1 MKKKLIFFLLL
12 FTIIG
17 VRAEGEASL
26 KNIKVN
32 GKDCKCVDYS
42 CQIEVDATSAI
53 ITYELVD
60 SNAEVDRQSGFSTDL
75 PSPVTTIKIV
85 VKNTL
90 NGEKQE
96 NTYEITIN
104 KHEKNGDNTINKL
117 KVNDTDIT
125 LLDDVYVY
133 NYSSEY
139 DEEKIKVEATPT
151 DPKAKI
157 TSSLEF
163 EFPLDRSSISLDFDV
178 EAENGEKNT
187 YRIFVTRGSKPDT
200 TLKSLKLDNGE
211 IKFSPDILDYNLTV
225 DYSIN
230 NLLVEAIPND
240 EKANV
245 KIEKDDLVVGEN
257 KVKIIVT
264 NENAESIYTLLVTRA
279 PNLDKSLANLNKLEV
294 VEYPKLDFNPNVL
307 DYTLKFNSIP
317 NSLTIN
323 ARAKS
328 TDGKIDIIG
337 NENLKNKDKVIVK
350 VTLIET
356 GIVRE
361 YTLNI
366 VENKGMSSNKNIIV
380 IAIILLVI
388 TIIVMSILDIK
399 DKKKKRH
406 EKLTKI
412 KRLKKE
418 KEKVKSKSKPKDV
431 KKEEEIE
438 II

>member
-1 MKKKLIFFLLL
+1 MIYC
-12 FTIIG
+12 
-17 VRAEGEASL
+17 A
-26 KNIKVN
+26 
-32 GKDCKCVDYS
+32 C
-42 CQIEVDATSAI
+42 
-53 ITYELVD
+53 
-60 SNAEVDRQSGFSTDL
+60 
-75 PSPVTTIKIV
+75 
-85 VKNTL
+85 
-90 NGEKQE
+90 
-96 NTYEITIN
+96 
-104 KHEKNGDNTINKL
+104 
-117 KVNDTDIT
+117 
-125 LLDDVYVY
+125 Y
-133 NYSSEY
+133 NFY
-139 DEEKIKVEATPT
+139 
-151 DPKAKI
+151 
-157 TSSLEF
+157 
-163 EFPLDRSSISLDFDV
+163 
-178 EAENGEKNT
+178 
-187 YRIFVTRGSKPDT
+187 
-200 TLKSLKLDNGE
+200 
-211 IKFSPDILDYNLTV
+211 
-225 DYSIN
+225 DYSIAN
-230 NLLVEAIPND
+230 AYHVSYNALKTNERTITMEFHQLKCPNCGSTLD
-240 EKANV
+240 MEDGLNIFYCKYC
-245 KIEKDDLVVGEN
+245 GT
-257 KVKIIVT
+257 KIIVT

-406 EKLTKI
+406 EKLKKI
-412 KRLKKE
+412 KKLKKE